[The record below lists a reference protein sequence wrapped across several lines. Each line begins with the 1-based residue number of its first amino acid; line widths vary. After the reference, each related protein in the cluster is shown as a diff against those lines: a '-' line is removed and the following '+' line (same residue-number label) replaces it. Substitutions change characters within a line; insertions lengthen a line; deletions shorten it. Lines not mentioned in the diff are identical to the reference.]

1 MRCLSRLLVVG
12 SLVAG
17 GAYLLGYRWDD
28 VTERVRA
35 AGAGAG
41 AEAEAFTDNLD
52 RQRVRAAGHALADRI
67 DHGAE
72 RAGEA
77 LAAGRLTAKIKAKMA
92 LDDTLDGSDIDV
104 HTAGTVVTLGGSVD
118 SDAQRRRALQ
128 LARETEGVTS
138 VADRLDVRRQTRF

>member
-1 MRCLSRLLVVG
+1 MRCLSRLLVLG

-28 VTERVRA
+28 VSERVRA

-41 AEAEAFTDNLD
+41 AEAGAFTENLD
-52 RQRVRAAGHALADRI
+52 RERVRAAGNALADRI
-67 DHGAE
+67 DQGAE
-72 RAGEA
+72 RAEAA

-92 LDDTLDGSDIDV
+92 LDDTLDGSAIDV
-104 HTAGTVVTLGGSVD
+104 DTAGTVVALSGAVGNEG
-118 SDAQRRRALQ
+118 QRRRALQ

-138 VADRLDVRRQTRF
+138 VTDRLEVTAQTRF